1 MESSTFSKEQDQ
13 IQGLLTQQFN
23 MNCIRTDR
31 MFISL
36 IAAQWALAMVYAGFF
51 PSGIGSANSAAN
63 WQCVALFGLAVVVPS
78 VWLGLWHVGRLG
90 TRIAIA
96 VSQALLSGLFIYLMD
111 GRSEAYFHLFIA
123 MALIAT
129 YRSPVTIIPFVL
141 VALIDQ
147 WILGPW
153 ILGEQ
158 RGHSLR
164 HSDQLEFWRS
174 LELTAWVLIEAIALV
189 WITHRN
195 REQTTF
201 LAKLQ
206 CSLVQEKRTLDA
218 KIVERSRELEE
229 ARMFQEQVLN
239 SIDAMICIISADGTI
254 WFMNKNWKEF
264 AQRYLG
270 RDNVGVGTNYFE
282 ALMFLRQLQST
293 IVDLPAPTEMENTEL
308 KDAIQDI
315 VTGTRPSYTT
325 EQFLDL
331 PDGRICLQSRAS
343 RVPSSGKV
351 LVALVHMDVT
361 EVKEAHSR
369 VASLAKIILESPN
382 EVFLFRCDDLKYVE
396 VNQGACA
403 NLLYTREELLTLS
416 PTAVCVQVEE
426 SKLRGYINSLLDGT
440 NKFVE
445 FETSLQ
451 RKDGTHYQCHV
462 RLHRCQ
468 FDDADAIMAFV
479 TDLTQHKHLEAKLAQ
494 AQKMESLGQLAAGIA
509 HEINTPMQ
517 CVFGNVEFL
526 QSSMERLF
534 SVTDACIH
542 TLEQSEVTREAQNA
556 VNELRQKLRFD
567 HVRKQFPL
575 AIDEASDASKRV
587 ISIVRAMKIM
597 SHPGTATM
605 VDTELHELIRN
616 TATITQNRWKYV
628 ARMSFAFDSRV
639 TTVPAF
645 PAELSQV
652 FINLFVNA
660 SDAIAEKIGP
670 EPSELGT
677 ISVNTS
683 LENDTVAI
691 TISDSGCGMTEEI
704 KKKIFDPFFTTKDV
718 GKGTGQGLA
727 ISYDVIV
734 NKHGG
739 SIDVTSK
746 PGLGTRFLLRLPLEA
761 ARPSVSDDLS
771 VPVFESN
778 DAGLAGTP
786 SASGID

>member
-1 MESSTFSKEQDQ
+1 MESSTFSKEQEQ
-13 IQGLLTQQFN
+13 IEGLLTQQFN

-31 MFISL
+31 MFLSF
-36 IAAQWALAMVYAGFF
+36 IAVQWILAIAYAGLF
-51 PSGIGSANSAAN
+51 SASNGATNSVAK
-63 WQCVALFGLAVVVPS
+63 WQWVALFGFVVVIPS
-78 VWLGLWHVGRLG
+78 AWLALWHVGRLG
-90 TRIAIA
+90 TRIVIAI
-96 VSQALLSGLFIYLMD
+96 SQASFSGLFIYLMD

-129 YRSPVTIIPFVL
+129 YRSPVTIVPFVV

-153 ILGEQ
+153 ILAEQ
-158 RGHSLR
+158 RGRSIT
-164 HSDQLEFWRS
+164 HSDLENWRS
-174 LELTAWVLIEAIALV
+174 LELTAWVLIEAIALL
-189 WITHRN
+189 WIIHRN
-195 REQTTF
+195 REQTSF
-201 LAKLQ
+201 LARLQ
-206 CSLVQEKRTLDA
+206 NSLVQEKRTLDA
-218 KIVERSRELEE
+218 KFVERSRELEE

-239 SIDAMICIISADGTI
+239 SIDAMVCIISADGTI

-282 ALMFLRQLQST
+282 ALTFLRQIQGAEAE
-293 IVDLPAPTEMENTEL
+293 LPAPTEIEHTEF

-361 EVKEAHSR
+361 EVKEAQSR

-440 NKFVE
+440 SKFVE

-526 QSSMERLF
+526 QSSMEQLF

-542 TLEQSEVTREAQNA
+542 TLEQSEVTREAQSA
-556 VNELRQKLRFD
+556 VNELRKQLRFD

-605 VDTELHELIRN
+605 VDTELHKLIRN

-639 TTVPAF
+639 TTIPAF

-652 FINLFVNA
+652 FINIFVNA

-670 EPSELGT
+670 EPTELGT
-677 ISVNTS
+677 ILVNTS
-683 LENDTVAI
+683 LEDDTVAI

-761 ARPSVSDDLS
+761 ARPSVSDDLA
-771 VPVFESN
+771 VPVFELN
-778 DAGLAGTP
+778 NAELTRTP
-786 SASGID
+786 STSGID